1 MQFVHLVFLFI
12 YQSLNFLIK
21 NNNKQEQ
28 EYSKNIVYKE
38 VFNNL
43 PKITIGM
50 LQNNNF
56 YLGVI
61 ILYLIIIIPIQFIH
75 FVIIIIYFVI
85 VYQIEY
91 IFYKFKIKLCNA
103 RL

>member
-1 MQFVHLVFLFI
+1 MVWRNF

-38 VFNNL
+38 GFNNL

-91 IFYKFKIKLCNA
+91 IFDKFKIKLCNA

>member
-1 MQFVHLVFLFI
+1 MAWHDF

-21 NNNKQEQ
+21 NNDKQEQ
-28 EYSKNIVYKE
+28 EYTKNIVYKE

-61 ILYLIIIIPIQFIH
+61 ILYLIIIIPIQFIY